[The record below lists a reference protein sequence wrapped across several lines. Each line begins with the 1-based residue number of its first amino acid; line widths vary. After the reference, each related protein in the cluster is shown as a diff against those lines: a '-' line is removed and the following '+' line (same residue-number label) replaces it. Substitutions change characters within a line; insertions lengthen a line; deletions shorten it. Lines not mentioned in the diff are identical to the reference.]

1 MPEAYDSLAPHF
13 RAYVDALIEHART
26 ALWPERRTAL
36 ESFRRGIA
44 QSRPSELRAAA
55 DAMGFDAQPDEAV
68 ADLIF
73 RRVLTAYLA
82 RLGEGEV
89 TNPDQARLYLLSLDA
104 GHAALAERWRH
115 GHPDAPAGR
124 RFLPIENRRGRD
136 YILGTLV
143 ERVLNPAHSTLH
155 NTRVKGGK
163 NHEFQTLT

>member
-73 RRVLTAYLA
+73 RRILTAYLA

-115 GHPDAPAGR
+115 GHPDAP
-124 RFLPIENRRGRD
+124 
-136 YILGTLV
+136 
-143 ERVLNPAHSTLH
+143 
-155 NTRVKGGK
+155 GGA
-163 NHEFQTLT
+163 